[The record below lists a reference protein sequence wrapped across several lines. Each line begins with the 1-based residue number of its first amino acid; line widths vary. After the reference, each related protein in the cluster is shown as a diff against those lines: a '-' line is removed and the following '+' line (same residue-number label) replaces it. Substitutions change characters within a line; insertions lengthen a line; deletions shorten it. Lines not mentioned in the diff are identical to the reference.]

1 MLDSYGKILN
11 SVQVRTVDQAKTSML
26 PSSSKQPKT
35 LSTIPH
41 STALPWPLL
50 CVLAR
55 CRYEGIS
62 GLRGSLFSAHSLM
75 LEKYL
80 HTPQLYSAEIYQ
92 PSTAKFKRTS
102 RNFTFFSPTRRAKNL
117 GQLHLTSLFAP
128 PPLSACD

>member
-1 MLDSYGKILN
+1 MDQCLPSAKLRRINCSVRRIVVTHEMLDSYGKILN

-92 PSTAKFKRTS
+92 PSTAKFKR
-102 RNFTFFSPTRRAKNL
+102 
-117 GQLHLTSLFAP
+117 
-128 PPLSACD
+128 

>member
-1 MLDSYGKILN
+1 
-11 SVQVRTVDQAKTSML
+11 ML

-41 STALPWPLL
+41 STARPWPLL

-55 CRYEGIS
+55 CGYEGIT
-62 GLRGSLFSAHSLM
+62 GLRGSLISAHSSM

-92 PSTAKFKRTS
+92 SSTAKFKRTS
-102 RNFTFFSPTRRAKNL
+102 RNFTFFSPTELAKES
-117 GQLHLTSLFAP
+117 GQLHLTSMLAYSP
-128 PPLSACD
+128 SSGCD